1 MLNKVNNIITERS
14 CVMPNTV
21 VFYDR
26 TKSTDL
32 LSLPPFFL
40 HFFSSFLL
48 LFLTFFFFFSQW
60 KNKEQVEI
68 TEENFKEID
77 NVKGKH

>member
-26 TKSTDL
+26 TKSADL

-48 LFLTFFFFFSQW
+48 LFLTFFFFSQW
-60 KNKEQVEI
+60 KNKKQVEI
-68 TEENFKEID
+68 TKEIRKEID
-77 NVKGKH
+77 NVKGNH